1 MTRASP
7 ALPHLLATI
16 LEKTPRCVAWFI
28 ADKVTRTKKNANY
41 YPRPAVLR
49 QRRIARFG

>member
-1 MTRASP
+1 
-7 ALPHLLATI
+7 LPHLLATI

-28 ADKVTRTKKNANY
+28 PDKVTRANKNANY
-41 YPRPAVLR
+41 YPRPARAR